1 MRLTLTER
9 RSQADDDTAI
19 GVMDLYAKQVAR
31 RFTRENAMVLDTPP
45 VVRYYN
51 RSDGMAVV
59 RVYPARG
66 FGCKI
71 DVDLC
76 VEVSTLGVDGDT
88 VRMSLLDVSGGPSQE
103 YVTVTVLNRVD
114 DHDVWEGAAPLEA
127 FLHAVAVGTYKRE
140 SIDSRGVHF
149 STAKIAYA
157 WCLGMSTGVGG
168 DMSEELVIWPRSA
181 ELVMRLIKRWCMYS
195 TDSVRR
201 DISADGDVMGLVV
214 TGEGREDLN
223 LSLPAGTFYH
233 LNRVLAWYVQGMC
246 LGTVTVPYTL
256 DAIKAVVEMWQTTD
270 TAPMIQRVIDS
281 DVYDAA
287 AVEKGRPFS

>member
-9 RSQADDDTAI
+9 RSQADDDTAT
-19 GVMDLYAKQVAR
+19 GVMDLYTKQVAR

-51 RSDGMAVV
+51 RSDGVAVV
-59 RVYPARG
+59 RVYPAHG

-76 VEVSTLGVDGDT
+76 VELSTLGVDGDT
-88 VRMSLLDVSGGPSQE
+88 VRISLLDVSGGPSKE
-103 YVTVTVLNRVD
+103 YVTVTVPNRVE

-127 FLHAVAVGTYKRE
+127 FLHAVAVDTYKRE

-168 DMSEELVIWPRSA
+168 DMSDELVIWPRSA

-195 TDSVRR
+195 TDSVRH
-201 DISADGDVMGLVV
+201 DISADGDVMGLIV

-223 LSLPAGTFYH
+223 LSLPAGTYHH

-246 LGTVTVPYTL
+246 LDTVTVPYTL
-256 DAIKAVVEMWQTTD
+256 DALKAVVEMWQTTD
-270 TAPMIQRVIDS
+270 TAPMIQRVIDA

-287 AVEKGRPFS
+287 PVEKGRPF